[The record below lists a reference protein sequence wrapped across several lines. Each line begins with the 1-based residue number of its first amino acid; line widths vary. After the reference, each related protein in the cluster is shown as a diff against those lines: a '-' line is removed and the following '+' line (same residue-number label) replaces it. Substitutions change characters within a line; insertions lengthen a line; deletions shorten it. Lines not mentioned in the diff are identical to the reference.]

1 MSGTDESDAITTAA
15 DDVVAVH
22 AAPAAAAAAAKDDD
36 DYAHDGGIPY
46 DHTTPHTYKEE

>member
-1 MSGTDESDAITTAA
+1 MVSGTDDSDAITTAA

-22 AAPAAAAAAAKDDD
+22 AAAAAKDDD